1 MPRQK
6 AVPKQRAVHRFH
18 EVSTVPQVTET
29 FGPRQE
35 NEEDEEEYSNESL
48 IDESYAALLNEK
60 PVGQLSPRWSIWP
73 NHCLKGLI
81 NLCRTDISSCSHT
94 DSYQLLV
101 LKINLKL
108 HVSAL
113 EELRQAEQL
122 CIFCRENY
130 LFIESAIG
138 SSFENFSCY
147 ALYPLSFIRALK
159 RDVDTGVL
167 CLKIVGHDST
177 GFSIAASINCKQ
189 GIVTYLTPSVLKWLL
204 DSSITYKDNE
214 GHNSSTS
221 SISICHPI
229 VGNPSWYTRNQAT
242 FDSDAFLD
250 AASACSSMTNCNS
263 SLGSGEDGHFLLAD
277 ELRKGGLTTE
287 LRPYQL
293 KGVKWL
299 FDTLDETH
307 LESDSQKRF
316 NLFIKESS
324 FISGRHDGWVPLQK
338 RQKFPHSDTS
348 GNYEPCCLWYNLI
361 TEELTTILPALPVSK
376 VKGAV
381 LADEMGIGKS
391 VQVLSLILLMK
402 LRKAKQQPGKRSAEL
417 VGVTIEQGH
426 AIERESPVCSEDHS
440 DSLELP
446 HVEDDNTTPPI
457 SILEQH
463 DHKAKKRKLSKTAT
477 TIHNAMAKKAKK
489 EAKLL
494 EFPCVCGRRYE
505 KKGDL
510 GWVECDTC
518 NRWQHVRCCG
528 FSDAEEAKSQKSFMC
543 LACSCIRYGS
553 SSTSTSTSTSG
564 SEKCIE
570 TENIAVDD
578 DGRIRSNATLI
589 IMPSTLIAQWRSEVA
604 KHIAGSFNLF
614 DSISKSASS
623 STSISTSTS
632 KSTST
637 STSTPSDLTTLDD
650 VNLFA
655 AATGAGCALR
665 VFVFDGCEEANLRSK
680 GLSFSDVDPRTLASK
695 YDIIIMSLKTLTKDF
710 HKTQVKEGVEP
721 RVLRARSSRASS
733 DVTAV
738 AAAAD
743 ARDETDT
750 SKMYVSFPPPIMCIR
765 FAMVVVDET
774 QKIESEG
781 MPQGLSL
788 CTRIAADRR
797 LCVTGTPLGHNRLSD
812 LHSLCQ
818 FLQLPPYSLS
828 SHHEW
833 LRIFGDGSNAS
844 PHFSL
849 SAHLLKN
856 EKVRNQWLTNIFS
869 TIMLR
874 RTKNML
880 GDQLG
885 LLPTVTS
892 ITMLTFSGFE
902 VSILIV
908 MCMT

>member
-18 EVSTVPQVTET
+18 EASTVPQVTET
-29 FGPRQE
+29 FELRQA
-35 NEEDEEEYSNESL
+35 NDADEEEDSNESL
-48 IDESYAALLNEK
+48 IDESYDALFDEK
-60 PVGQLSPRWSIWP
+60 PVERLSPRWSIWP
-73 NHCLKGLI
+73 NLDRKGLI
-81 NLCRTDISSCSHT
+81 NLCRTDISSCTHT
-94 DSYQLLV
+94 DLYELLV
-101 LKINLKL
+101 LKINLNL

-122 CIFCRENY
+122 CIFCRGHY
-130 LFIESAIG
+130 LVIESAIG

-167 CLKIVGHDST
+167 CLQIVGHDST
-177 GFSIAASINCKQ
+177 GFNIAASINCKQ
-189 GIVTYLTPSVLKWLL
+189 GIVTYLNATVLKWLL
-204 DSSITYKDNE
+204 DASITYRDDE
-214 GHNSSTS
+214 GHDSSSTS
-221 SISICHPI
+221 TSICHPI
-229 VGNPSWYTRNQAT
+229 LGNPSWYTRNQAT
-242 FDSDAFLD
+242 FDSDAFLE
-250 AASACSSMTNCNS
+250 AASSSLLHSNS
-263 SLGSGEDGHFLLAD
+263 SLDSGEDGHLLLAD

-299 FDTLDETH
+299 FDTLDNIN
-307 LESDSQKRF
+307 LESDSQKRL

-324 FISGRHDGWVPLQK
+324 FVTGRHDGWVPLQS
-338 RQKFPHSDTS
+338 RQKLSHSDTS

-361 TEELTTILPALPVSK
+361 TEQLTNILPTLSVSN
-376 VKGAV
+376 VKAAV

-391 VQVLSLILLMK
+391 IQVLSLILLMK
-402 LRKAKQQPGKRSAEL
+402 LSKAKQQPGNKSAEL
-417 VGVTIEQGH
+417 VGVSTEQGH
-426 AIERESPVCSEDHS
+426 VVESAVCLEDQDHS
-440 DSLELP
+440 DLSELS
-446 HVEDDNTTPPI
+446 HAEDDDTAPPI
-457 SILEQH
+457 NIPEQP
-463 DHKAKKRKLSKTAT
+463 DHKTKKRKLSKTAT
-477 TIHNAMAKKAKK
+477 TIHNAMARKAKK
-489 EAKLL
+489 EAKSL
-494 EFPCVCGRRYE
+494 EFPCLCGRRYE

-510 GWVECDTC
+510 GWVECGTC
-518 NRWQHVRCCG
+518 SRWQHVRCCG
-528 FSDAEEAKSQKSFMC
+528 FSDAEEAKSQKSFIC

-553 SSTSTSTSTSG
+553 SSISISG
-564 SEKCIE
+564 SEE
-570 TENIAVDD
+570 RTEDIALDD

-614 DSISKSASS
+614 DSIS
-623 STSISTSTS
+623 T
-632 KSTST
+632 STST
-637 STSTPSDLTTLDD
+637 STSSNLATLDD
-650 VNLFA
+650 INRSA
-655 AATGAGCALR
+655 AGCALR

-680 GLSFSDVDPRTLASK
+680 GLSFSDVDPRNLASK
-695 YDIIIMSLKTLTKDF
+695 YDVIIMSLKTLTRDF
-710 HKTQVKEGVEP
+710 HKTQIKEGVEP
-721 RVLRARSSRASS
+721 RVLRARTSRASS
-733 DVTAV
+733 DVTAAV
-738 AAAAD
+738 AD

-750 SKMYVSFPPPIMCIR
+750 EKAKKMYVSFPPPIMCIR

-818 FLQLPPYSLS
+818 FLLLPPYALS
-828 SHHEW
+828 SHNDW
-833 LRIFGDGSNAS
+833 LRVFGDGSSAS
-844 PHFSL
+844 PHSL
-849 SAHLLKN
+849 STHLLRD
-856 EKVRNQWLTNIFS
+856 ERVRNQWLGNLFS
-869 TIMLR
+869 PIMLR
-874 RTKNML
+874 RTKSML

-902 VSILIV
+902 VIILIV
-908 MCMT
+908 MCITEIS

>member
-18 EVSTVPQVTET
+18 EASTVPQVTET
-29 FGPRQE
+29 FELRQA
-35 NEEDEEEYSNESL
+35 NDADEEEDSNESL
-48 IDESYAALLNEK
+48 IDESYDALFDEK
-60 PVGQLSPRWSIWP
+60 PVERLSPRWSIWP
-73 NHCLKGLI
+73 NLDRKGLI
-81 NLCRTDISSCSHT
+81 NLCRTDISSCTHT
-94 DSYQLLV
+94 DLYELLV
-101 LKINLKL
+101 LKINLNL

-122 CIFCRENY
+122 CIFCRGHY
-130 LFIESAIG
+130 LVIESAIG

-167 CLKIVGHDST
+167 CLQIVGHDST
-177 GFSIAASINCKQ
+177 GFNIAASINCKQ
-189 GIVTYLTPSVLKWLL
+189 GIVTYLNATVLKWLL
-204 DSSITYKDNE
+204 DASITYRDDE
-214 GHNSSTS
+214 GHDSSSTS
-221 SISICHPI
+221 TSICHPI
-229 VGNPSWYTRNQAT
+229 LGNPSWYTRNQAT
-242 FDSDAFLD
+242 FDSDAFLE
-250 AASACSSMTNCNS
+250 AASSSLLHSNS
-263 SLGSGEDGHFLLAD
+263 SLDSGEDGHLLLAD

-299 FDTLDETH
+299 FDTLDNIN
-307 LESDSQKRF
+307 LESDSQKRL

-324 FISGRHDGWVPLQK
+324 FVTGRHDGWVPLQS
-338 RQKFPHSDTS
+338 RQKLSHSDTS

-361 TEELTTILPALPVSK
+361 TEQLTNILPTLSVSN
-376 VKGAV
+376 VKAAV

-391 VQVLSLILLMK
+391 IQVLSLILLMK
-402 LRKAKQQPGKRSAEL
+402 LSKAKQQPGNKSAEL
-417 VGVTIEQGH
+417 VGVSTEQGH
-426 AIERESPVCSEDHS
+426 VVESAVCLEDQDHS
-440 DSLELP
+440 DLSELS
-446 HVEDDNTTPPI
+446 HAEDDDTAPPI
-457 SILEQH
+457 SIPEQP
-463 DHKAKKRKLSKTAT
+463 DHKTKKRKLSKTAT
-477 TIHNAMAKKAKK
+477 TIHNAMARKAKK
-489 EAKLL
+489 EAKSL
-494 EFPCVCGRRYE
+494 EFPCLCGRRYE

-510 GWVECDTC
+510 GWVECGTC
-518 NRWQHVRCCG
+518 SRWQHVRCCG
-528 FSDAEEAKSQKSFMC
+528 FSDAEEAKSQKSFIC

-553 SSTSTSTSTSG
+553 SSISISG
-564 SEKCIE
+564 SEE
-570 TENIAVDD
+570 RTEDIALDD

-614 DSISKSASS
+614 DSIS
-623 STSISTSTS
+623 T
-632 KSTST
+632 STST
-637 STSTPSDLTTLDD
+637 STSSNLATLDD
-650 VNLFA
+650 INRSA
-655 AATGAGCALR
+655 AGCALR

-680 GLSFSDVDPRTLASK
+680 GLSFSDVDPRNLASK
-695 YDIIIMSLKTLTKDF
+695 YDVIIMSLKTLTRDF
-710 HKTQVKEGVEP
+710 HKTQIKEGVEP
-721 RVLRARSSRASS
+721 RVLRARTSRASS
-733 DVTAV
+733 DVTATV
-738 AAAAD
+738 AD

-750 SKMYVSFPPPIMCIR
+750 EKAKKMYVSFPPPIMCIR

-818 FLQLPPYSLS
+818 FLLLPPYALS
-828 SHHEW
+828 SHNDW
-833 LRIFGDGSNAS
+833 LRVFGDGSSAS
-844 PHFSL
+844 PHSL
-849 SAHLLKN
+849 STHLLRD
-856 EKVRNQWLTNIFS
+856 EILRNQWLANLFS
-869 TIMLR
+869 PIMLR
-874 RTKNML
+874 RTKSML

-902 VSILIV
+902 VIILIV
-908 MCMT
+908 MCITEIS

>member
-18 EVSTVPQVTET
+18 EASTVPQVTET
-29 FGPRQE
+29 FGPRKE
-35 NEEDEEEYSNESL
+35 NDVDEEDEEEYSDESL
-48 IDESYAALLNEK
+48 IDESYAALFNEK
-60 PVGQLSPRWSIWP
+60 PVERLSPRWFIWP
-73 NHCLKGLI
+73 NHGRKGLI
-81 NLCRTDISSCSHT
+81 NLCRTDISSCSQT
-94 DSYQLLV
+94 GSYQLLV

-122 CIFCRENY
+122 CIFCGEGR

-138 SSFENFSCY
+138 SSFEIFSCN
-147 ALYPLSFIRALK
+147 AVYPLNFIRALK
-159 RDVDTGVL
+159 RDVDAGVL
-167 CLKIVGHDST
+167 RLEIVGHDST

-189 GIVTYLTPSVLKWLL
+189 GIVTYLTASVLKWLL
-204 DSSITYKDNE
+204 DSSITYKDDE

-221 SISICHPI
+221 STSICHPI
-229 VGNPSWYTRNQAT
+229 LGNPSWYTRNQAT

-250 AASACSSMTNCNS
+250 AASASSSIINCNS
-263 SLGSGEDGHFLLAD
+263 SLDSEEDEYLLLAD

-307 LESDSQKRF
+307 LESDPQKQL
-316 NLFIKESS
+316 NLFIEESS
-324 FISGRHDGWVPLQK
+324 FTSGRHDGWVPLQS
-338 RQKFPHSDTS
+338 RQKFSHSDTS

-361 TEELTTILPALPVSK
+361 TEEVTNILPALPVSN
-376 VKGAV
+376 VKAAV

-391 VQVLSLILLMK
+391 IQVISLILLMK
-402 LRKAKQQPGKRSAEL
+402 LRKAKQQPENKSAEL

-426 AIERESPVCSEDHS
+426 VKERGSAVCSEDHS
-440 DSLELP
+440 NSSELP
-446 HVEDDNTTPPI
+446 YVDDNDTVPRI
-457 SILEQH
+457 SIPEQP
-463 DHKAKKRKLSKTAT
+463 DHKTKKRKLSKTAT

-489 EAKLL
+489 EAQSL
-494 EFPCVCGRRYE
+494 EFPCLCGRRYE

-510 GWVECDTC
+510 GWVECGTC

-553 SSTSTSTSTSG
+553 SSTSTSTSING
-564 SEKCIE
+564 SEICIE
-570 TENIAVDD
+570 TEDIAVDD

-614 DSISKSASS
+614 DSIS
-623 STSISTSTS
+623 T
-632 KSTST
+632 STST
-637 STSTPSDLTTLDD
+637 STSTPSDLATLDD
-650 VNLFA
+650 INPSA
-655 AATGAGCALR
+655 AGAGAGCALR

-695 YDIIIMSLKTLTKDF
+695 YDVIIMSLKTLTKDF

-738 AAAAD
+738 AVAGAD
-743 ARDETDT
+743 GRDETDT
-750 SKMYVSFPPPIMCIR
+750 RKMYVSFPPPIMCIR
-765 FAMVVVDET
+765 FTMVVVDET

-844 PHFSL
+844 CHFSL
-849 SAHLLKN
+849 STTHLLRN
-856 EKVRNQWLTNIFS
+856 ERVRNQWLTNIFS

-902 VSILIV
+902 VSVLTV
-908 MCMT
+908 MCIT